1 MEADGPQAADAQG
14 GSGLPRLEEAEGL
27 SAGASEGGAPAHPS
41 MLHCRPP
48 EPGENLPCCFKPPSL
63 G

>member
-27 SAGASEGGAPAHPS
+27 SAGASEGGRGTCPPLDVALPAPRTGRES
-41 MLHCRPP
+41 
-48 EPGENLPCCFKPPSL
+48 SL
-63 G
+63 LF